1 MELQFEYG
9 KGMITAKLPDSTD
22 VFVPGETVADPPCLP
37 QDWDSLYA
45 ATKRSVQNPVGM
57 EPLSKLAH
65 RGSTVTIII
74 PDIVKGGLQA
84 TAHRRVSIRV
94 ILDELYAAGVEKKDI
109 LLIFS
114 NGLHPRTNPD
124 EMLKILGEALFNEFY
139 PSGQITSHD
148 SEDYENLVDL
158 GTTPRGDAVLMN
170 RQVYESDIAILIGHV
185 QGNPYGGYSG
195 GYKHCATGIT
205 HWRSIATH
213 HVPAVMHQQDFTP
226 VSTHSLMR
234 HKFDEIGQHMEAR
247 MGKKFFCCDA
257 VLDTGSRQIEIWSGY
272 AKEMQPLSWKMADRR
287 TYVPWAKKKYDVV
300 VFGMPQDFH
309 YGDGMGTNPIQLMQA
324 LSAQVIRHKRIMS
337 ERCVYI
343 AFSACDGFFNDARWP
358 YAREVYE
365 IFQKNGNVLPDMDA
379 YGAAFGQRQDY
390 IDKYRFAGAFHPYHG
405 FSMMSCGHIAEMNTA
420 AIYIVGAKEPGWAR
434 GMGLKTRA
442 TLEEALADA
451 KKKYVGDNP
460 SILAL
465 PRTFRLS
472 AVHLCMADEPY
483 RG

>member
-45 ATKRSVQNPVGM
+45 ATKRSVQNPIGM

-379 YGAAFGQRQDY
+379 YGASFGQRQDY

>member
-45 ATKRSVQNPVGM
+45 ATNRSVQNPIGM

-343 AFSACDGFFNDARWP
+343 VFSACDGFFNDARWP

-460 SILAL
+460 NILAL